1 MRNKEQEEVLEMVPE
16 LNFDESFAEKCRVP
30 LTSSPQKKSAGGER
44 FVFLII
50 LNLLSGEGLFELQ
63 IAYSCN

>member
-1 MRNKEQEEVLEMVPE
+1 MRNKEQEELLEMVPE
-16 LNFDESFAEKCRVP
+16 LNFDESFAKD
-30 LTSSPQKKSAGGER
+30 SHPQKNLLEEKG

-50 LNLLSGEGLFELQ
+50 LNLLSGKSLCEFQ